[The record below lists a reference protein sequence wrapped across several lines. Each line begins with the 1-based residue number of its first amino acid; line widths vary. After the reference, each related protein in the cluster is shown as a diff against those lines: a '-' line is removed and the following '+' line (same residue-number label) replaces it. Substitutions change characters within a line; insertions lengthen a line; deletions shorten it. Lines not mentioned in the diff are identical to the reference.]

1 MRSEHP
7 PLVATWLLERFC
19 ADPGLAGDLIE
30 EYRARRSASW
40 YWKQALIAVS
50 VYPVSEIIEHKWL
63 AVRAIATG
71 WVIWYIFN
79 ATLLKGVLRPWMGVD
94 TTMERAAYF
103 LLAYALWMGN
113 GWIIA
118 KLHRP
123 YSTAMVLAYVLW
135 AIVASVPPVY
145 ARALSALDG
154 STDGSALAWEVAAR
168 VATLLMLM
176 SGGVLSAYR
185 DQLKQSRTDAN
196 GWRRGSPRV
205 VAAR

>member
-1 MRSEHP
+1 MRSGQP
-7 PLVATWLLERFC
+7 PAVATWLLERFC

-30 EYRARRSASW
+30 EYRTRRSALW
-40 YWKQALIAVS
+40 YWKQAIIAVS
-50 VYPVSEIIEHKWL
+50 VYPISQIIEHKWL

-71 WVIWYIFN
+71 YVIWYVFN
-79 ATLLKGVLRPWMGVD
+79 DTLLRNIFRPWMGVD
-94 TTMERAAYF
+94 TTLVKAAYF
-103 LLAYALWMGN
+103 ALAYGLWLCN

-154 STDGSALAWEVAAR
+154 SADGSALAWEVGAR

-185 DQLKQSRTDAN
+185 DQLKQSRTDAQ

-205 VAAR
+205 APAR